1 MCFIAPGAS
10 RPLHYCSFFTGKKK
24 SSPSIFRRTQGGRG
38 ASRGPRWCKRQR
50 KRTRRSR
57 ARGLL
62 LAWPCPR
69 CAHVAP
75 TWHPVDI
82 PRIAISLLLLVRFQK
97 FLRQQDPLDALS
109 LHCPCPPERKK
120 KKIERC
126 QPGWQEQEQERSL
139 LPSAGSPQRK
149 VRSANRLHLLGS
161 KQAQESTGIGLE
173 PAGRGP
179 TPKRPWEPAE

>member
-1 MCFIAPGAS
+1 MLSVLRCKRSDWLPLCFIAPGAS
-10 RPLHYCSFFTGKKK
+10 RPLHYCSFLPEKK

-120 KKIERC
+120 KK
-126 QPGWQEQEQERSL
+126 
-139 LPSAGSPQRK
+139 
-149 VRSANRLHLLGS
+149 S
-161 KQAQESTGIGLE
+161 KGAS
-173 PAGRGP
+173 PAGRSRSRRGLSSP
-179 TPKRPWEPAE
+179 RPDLRNGRSDRQTDCTS

>member
-1 MCFIAPGAS
+1 MASLVFYRSWSLSTAP
-10 RPLHYCSFFTGKKK
+10 PLIFTGKKK

-109 LHCPCPPERKK
+109 LHCPCPPERKN
-120 KKIERC
+120 
-126 QPGWQEQEQERSL
+126 
-139 LPSAGSPQRK
+139 RK
-149 VRSANRLHLLGS
+149 VPARLAGAGAGEVSPPLGRISATEGPIGKPIAPLRV
-161 KQAQESTGIGLE
+161 KTSTGIDWDRFGASRKGSD
-173 PAGRGP
+173 P
-179 TPKRPWEPAE
+179 